1 MLYYYFQ
8 CLFEKCPYSKKITP
22 TSKSE
27 IISHFKR
34 HDYTELLEK
43 SVQFRL
49 IENKTERRS
58 PDWLAENLLEFCVNE
73 VSRN

>member
-1 MLYYYFQ
+1 MPYYDFKYS
-8 CLFEKCPYSKKITP
+8 FEKCSYSKKITP
-22 TSKSE
+22 ASKSE

-34 HDYTELLEK
+34 HDYAELLEQA
-43 SVQFRL
+43 VQFRL

-73 VSRN
+73 ASQN